1 MLRVFEN
8 FEWEVPLSGDDGGG
22 GIGKND
28 KIGDLGAA
36 QALQICCPGIDLQ
49 GDKSG
54 WGLTLDSGPE
64 WLLHWTGS
72 ESLSPTTSVTLSQ
85 CCWH

>member
-22 GIGKND
+22 GRGKND

-36 QALQICCPGIDLQ
+36 QALQICCPGIYR
-49 GDKSG
+49 G
-54 WGLTLDSGPE
+54 WPPSPYP
-64 WLLHWTGS
+64 WHCTG
-72 ESLSPTTSVTLSQ
+72 
-85 CCWH
+85 

>member
-22 GIGKND
+22 GRGKND

-36 QALQICCPGIDLQ
+36 QALQICCPGIYRVTKVV
-49 GDKSG
+49 GD
-54 WGLTLDSGPE
+54 
-64 WLLHWTGS
+64 
-72 ESLSPTTSVTLSQ
+72 
-85 CCWH
+85 